1 MKKNIKN
8 LFNKKKGLNP
18 YIKTND
24 ANVDINIIANITIA
38 ITFPIFSFFNL
49 ITLVNYT
56 IFLIKK
62 EYFFINLIFLI
73 R

>member
-38 ITFPIFSFFNL
+38 IIFPILSR
-49 ITLVNYT
+49 
-56 IFLIKK
+56 
-62 EYFFINLIFLI
+62 FI
-73 R
+73 